1 MESITP
7 SVRERQTKLEERY
20 AERPEEALIPKLAR
34 TEPAGSGDPFHSTVA
49 PINLADPA
57 TPYGVTWRTGLDH
70 AIGGLHD
77 APNPAEML
85 CATLAA
91 CFDGTIRMIAA
102 RIGVGLEEV
111 AVDVSA
117 DVDVRGTLDID
128 RAVRVGLESM
138 RVEARVRPAP
148 GTRPG
153 VADGIAKAAER
164 LCITLDTLRDGVPVT
179 VHVDADAPGQAGA
192 TV

>member
-1 MESITP
+1 MDHTTP
-7 SVRERQTKLEERY
+7 SVRERQTELEKRY
-20 AERPEEALIPKLAR
+20 AERPEDALIPKLAR
-34 TEPAGSGDPFHSTVA
+34 TEPADSGDPFHSTVA
-49 PINLADPA
+49 PINLADPD
-57 TPYGVTWRTGLDH
+57 TPYGVTWRTGIDQ

-77 APNPAEML
+77 APNPGEML

-91 CFDGTIRMIAA
+91 CFDGTIRLIAA
-102 RIGVGLEEV
+102 RMGVELEEV

-117 DVDVRGTLDID
+117 DVDVRGSLDID
-128 RAVRVGLESM
+128 RAVRVGLGSM
-138 RVEARVRPAP
+138 QVEARVRPAP

-179 VHVDADAPGQAGA
+179 VNVDAGAASQAGT